1 LPIRIS
7 ARSILQGVEGE
18 QMRAIV
24 ALSSGVVLALALWT
38 PALPQET
45 EPTDSAAIPDHAIL
59 TNAKIGG
66 SPDKEKPKLAPS
78 TSSLLRRAEV
88 PSVDE
93 VRAAI
98 WADVARDPKLGEF
111 YRDLLNPDQSFK
123 IGEDGQG
130 NRTIIYLTPD
140 RRPVVIRPDE

>member
-1 LPIRIS
+1 
-7 ARSILQGVEGE
+7 
-18 QMRAIV
+18 MRATM
-24 ALSSGVVLALALWT
+24 ALSSGLFLALALCV
-38 PALPQET
+38 PALGQEG
-45 EPTDSAAIPDHAIL
+45 EPADSAAIPDHAIL

-66 SPDKEKPKLAPS
+66 SPDKEKPKLDRS
-78 TSSLLRRAEV
+78 TSSLLRRAEA

-130 NRTIIYLTPD
+130 NRTIFYVTPD

>member
-1 LPIRIS
+1 
-7 ARSILQGVEGE
+7 
-18 QMRAIV
+18 MRPTM
-24 ALSSGVVLALALWT
+24 ALSSGVFLALSIWA
-38 PALPQET
+38 PALGQES
-45 EPTDSAAIPDHAIL
+45 EPADRAELPDHAIL

-66 SPDKEKPKLAPS
+66 SPDKAPSKPDRS
-78 TSSLLRRAEV
+78 TSSLLRRAEA

-98 WADVARDPKLGEF
+98 WADVARDPKLREF
-111 YRDLLNPDQSFK
+111 YRDLLDPDQSFK

-130 NRTIIYLTPD
+130 NRTILYVTPD